1 MSDYSGYQIKR
12 AHALGPFASVY
23 EATAP
28 NGGPGRFALKVFHP
42 PAAGNIRRAYAIEG
56 FLLAAERQQKAWKK
70 DGAVLEVLAFGRCAE
85 GAYMVTPW
93 QEHSL
98 EPLAANLAAKGDLLR
113 QVAELLLNTLEQ
125 WGAQTGGSHRKLKP
139 ANVFLARSGPLAGMT
154 AMLSDPWFLL
164 GAKSD
169 TPRTNDLAA
178 VGMILA
184 QIVRRREV
192 AAWPIEDAPEW
203 KALGRAGKAWL
214 AYVNFLMDPQPASGE
229 LTIAEAR
236 KRLRA
241 IPKDAN
247 PVRTTLIVS
256 GVAAVVLLG
265 GLVAFAR
272 FGDPTY
278 MPRPVLELAVKV
290 KNPKAYREEVTESW
304 ALLCRAWDTWLA
316 DLQSSARRLN
326 NTPELWAPNDPLK
339 TQITAFLAEADQL
352 RPERLVPEAAGKSL
366 GTLANAT
373 PDNVRE
379 ELRKITVYPAVDAAY
394 DKVKVFAVQME
405 RWQRWDELRTLLQL
419 LEARNFT
426 RGAAALRPRVP
437 EPRGAGFKL
446 ETAIANTYKLFKEL
460 SLDTTGT
467 LLLARR
473 WNAITKLRTD
483 MEGTAGDRVQN
494 AMPRLILERLRDT
507 GSLGN
512 FAESLGEP
520 LDELT
525 RRRQHFLDPQV
536 VRERFIAESLLLK
549 ETGDVTEG
557 DFPRWEEELV
567 LFSKVPAA
575 EDPRLVQ
582 TLDTASTQLGN
593 TAGELEAD
601 APEGEAG
608 QPETL
613 NRATFDQELA
623 ARRAELAALRAPEI
637 VRNDLPDV
645 RAKTGQMQDRFGV
658 LEARVAYTL
667 TLLNPQTWLD
677 KVRQAYGRFNET
689 RQRWAAWQ
697 QAAVPA
703 TVTADSLRGAANRE
717 KFRGLRAQERQVKEF
732 INGLEGPEGLA
743 ALTVPDLSGFTPETA
758 AALQQLEAARREQAA
773 AAASAAANWRD
784 SLPTVTWASANVT
797 VREPIEAHRQW
808 LADLPAFATDL
819 DRLAELLAGGF
830 SWTEGVSDVA
840 ARLAPR
846 AGLDVLTGRPGESVA
861 ESKLLGQLVES
872 NDRGALVAAAQS
884 GKLSRMLTAW
894 RRLGAVAGWPANADD
909 LDVDGGVVESL
920 RKLVPETVRDE
931 SRRAGLLD
939 ELGRETRVRWN
950 RAARNSAANIEQMSA
965 VFERMAK
972 YGISET
978 DLEEEARANLFV
990 WQFKRSD
997 WGEVELPPL
1006 RARRDEFVAKMRALP
1021 RAMARPELKRF
1032 VDEIDGIN
1040 LVADKNRPST
1050 PTPKKV
1056 NSNWTEVMTDAGLGL
1071 TATWHG
1077 GGKTVK
1083 LEFSVIQPEG
1093 DLPPFYL
1100 ARRAIAVGEFID
1112 LMATAKREDVDA
1124 VLAAMPGWAVKESLD
1139 KPYNLP
1145 VAWRPYVAGNGEYQ
1159 GFELNSSWFIIN
1171 TSLVNGLRSPDPA
1184 AREKSPE
1191 GYRVVEQALSEA
1203 PTLRSPLQEM
1213 SPEAAKLFAEKI
1225 LGARLPT
1232 PSEWQATVSAVGKP
1246 AAGNFRGPNF
1256 EALFKFLREY
1266 NEGGQAIPWRPNEGI
1281 FRPRVAQEGRKVP
1294 YPDDGRSSEDR
1305 DESRMW
1311 FTSVDE
1317 GPVTGKFINLT
1328 GNVSI
1333 YLQDGTNTFYVAGGS
1348 VLSPPGIDFTEPRAV
1363 EGTTLIGGKAGRDAF
1378 SDVGIRPAFEAPPGF
1393 KERFKLLELVRKQG
1407 FLTW

>member
-12 AHALGPFASVY
+12 AHALGPFASVH

-28 NGGPGRFALKVFHP
+28 NGGPGRFALKIYHP
-42 PAAGNIRRAYAIEG
+42 PASSNIRRAYAIEG

-70 DGAVLEVLAFGRCAE
+70 DGAVLEVLAFGRCPE

-93 QEHSL
+93 QDHSL

-113 QVAELLLNTLEQ
+113 LVAELLLNTLEQ

-139 ANVFLARSGPLAGMT
+139 ANVFLTRSGPLAGMT
-154 AMLSDPWFLL
+154 AMLTDPWFLL
-164 GAKSD
+164 GTKSD
-169 TPRTNDLAA
+169 TPRQNDLAA
-178 VGMILA
+178 VGLILA

-203 KALGRAGKAWL
+203 KALGRSGKAWL
-214 AYVNFLMDPQPASGE
+214 GYVNYLMDPQPASGE

-247 PVRTTLIVS
+247 PARTMAIA
-256 GVAAVVLLG
+256 GAAAVVVLSLS
-265 GLVAFAR
+265 VFAFAR
-272 FGDPTY
+272 WGNPIY
-278 MPRPVLELAVKV
+278 MPDNIRRLAETVG
-290 KNPKAYREEVTESW
+290 NPRTISEIPASW
-304 ALLCRAWDTWLA
+304 AQLCRAWDTWLG
-316 DLQSSARRLN
+316 DLQGNAPRMLRN
-326 NTPELWAPNDPLK
+326 EKLWSGPADPLRVAL
-339 TQITAFLAEADQL
+339 QEF
-352 RPERLVPEAAGKSL
+352 V
-366 GTLANAT
+366 ANANSLKPGFVVPAAANENRLAALADT
-373 PDNVRE
+373 KDE
-379 ELRKITVYPAVDAAY
+379 TILKELRLSSTQERVTAASQQ
-394 DKVKVFAVQME
+394 VTRLATQLE
-405 RWQRWDELRTLLQL
+405 NWPRWAEMRDLQAR

-426 RGAAALRPRVP
+426 RAVAALAPRLTP
-437 EPRGAGFKL
+437 PRGPG
-446 ETAIANTYKLFKEL
+446 YKLDMARTLKLFNDL
-460 SLDTTGT
+460 SLDDTGT
-467 LLLARR
+467 LLIAQR
-473 WNAITKLRTD
+473 WNAITKVRTD
-483 MEGTAGDRVQN
+483 MEGTTGDRVQN
-494 AMPRLILERLRDT
+494 AMPRLVLDRLRDT

-525 RRRQHFLDPQV
+525 QRRQRYLDPQV
-536 VRERFIAESLLLK
+536 VRERFIAESPLLK
-549 ETGDVTEG
+549 ETADVTPA
-557 DFPRWEEELV
+557 DFPRWEEQLV

-575 EDPRLVQ
+575 EDPRVDP
-582 TLDTASTQLGN
+582 TLDTRRTALVGN
-593 TAGELEAD
+593 ANDLEAD

-608 QPETL
+608 QPATL
-613 NRATFDQELA
+613 SRATFDQEA
-623 ARRAELAALRAPEI
+623 EARRTETVALRAREI
-637 VRNDLPDV
+637 VRVDLPAIAAETEQL
-645 RAKTGQMQDRFGV
+645 RERIGGLETRF
-658 LEARVAYTL
+658 AYTL

-697 QAAVPA
+697 QAAVPD

-732 INGLEGPEGLA
+732 INGLEGPDGLG
-743 ALTVPDLSGFTPETA
+743 ALAVPELGGFTPETA
-758 AALQQLEAARREQAA
+758 ESLKQLEIARREDAARAA
-773 AAASAAANWRD
+773 AGAIEWRNA
-784 SLPTVTWASANVT
+784 LPQVTWAAAGAT

-808 LADLPAFATDL
+808 LAALPAFATDL

-830 SWTEGVSDVA
+830 SWTEGVSEVA
-840 ARLAPR
+840 ARLTPR
-846 AGLDVLTGRPGESVA
+846 PGVETLTGKPA
-861 ESKLLGQLVES
+861 ESYTEAKLLGQLVAS
-872 NDRGALVAAAQS
+872 DDRGALVAAAQS

-894 RRLGAVAGWPANADD
+894 RRLGAVAGWPANAAD

-920 RKLVPETVRDE
+920 RKLVPETVKDE

-950 RAARNSAANIEQMSA
+950 HAARNSASSIDQMSA

-978 DLEEEARANLFV
+978 DLEEEARANLFT

-997 WGEVELPPL
+997 WGEVELTPL
-1006 RARRDEFVAKMRALP
+1006 RARRDEYVAKMRTLP

-1040 LVADKNRPST
+1040 LVVSDTARQAT
-1050 PTPKKV
+1050 ITPKKV
-1056 NSNWTEVMTDAGLGL
+1056 NSSWSEEMTDAGLGL
-1071 TATWHG
+1071 TATWRG
-1077 GGKTVK
+1077 GGKNVK
-1083 LEFSVIQPEG
+1083 IEFSVIQPEG

-1100 ARRAIAVGEFID
+1100 ARRPIAVGEFID
-1112 LMATAKREDVDA
+1112 LMATARRDDVDA
-1124 VLAAMPGWAVKESLD
+1124 VLAAMPVWAVKDSYD
-1139 KPYNLP
+1139 KPFNLP
-1145 VAWRPYVAGNGEYQ
+1145 VAWRPTVASNGEYQ

-1171 TSLVNGLRSPDPA
+1171 TSPVDGLKDPA
-1184 AREKSPE
+1184 VRAKYPIF
-1191 GYRVVEQALSEA
+1191 EQAFSET
-1203 PTLRSPLQEM
+1203 PTLRSPLQEI
-1213 SPEAAKLFAEKI
+1213 SPEAARIFAERI

-1232 PSEWQATVSAVGKP
+1232 RQEWAATLAAVGTP
-1246 AAGNFRGPNF
+1246 ANGNFRGPNF
-1256 EALFKFLREY
+1256 ETLFNTLRDY
-1266 NEGGQAIPWRPNEGI
+1266 NEGGVSIPWRPNDGI
-1281 FRPRVAQEGRKVP
+1281 FRPRLKEGGRNVP
-1294 YPDDGRSSEDR
+1294 HPDDGRSSADR

-1311 FTSVDE
+1311 FTSVDD

-1333 YLQDGTNTFYVAGGS
+1333 YLQDVEGFFVAGGS
-1348 VLSPPGIDFTEPRAV
+1348 VLSPPAIDFTEPRKV
-1363 EGTTLIGGKAGRDAF
+1363 EGTTLIGAKAGKEAF
-1378 SDVGIRPAFEAPPGF
+1378 ADVGIRPAFTAPPGF